1 MSQWSQPYTRADGAR
16 MIDLLESEPWEAAPA
31 NARVIKSVMLD
42 RAPGMITDDDTGKP
56 LPHGALFR
64 KRVTLV
70 RYSTPEGR
78 NGAMLDILC
87 ENRHWLKAAIVKWL
101 LK

>member
-16 MIDLLESEPWEAAPA
+16 MVDLLESEPWEAAPA

-42 RAPGMITDDDTGKP
+42 RAPGMFADDDTGKP
-56 LPHGALFR
+56 SPPGALFR
-64 KRVTLV
+64 KRVTMV
-70 RYSTPEGR
+70 RYSKLEDR
-78 NGAMLDILC
+78 NGAMLTILC
-87 ENRHWLKAAIVKWL
+87 EGRHWLKVAIVKWL